1 MKFAAIKVQRALRR
15 LELSKHPQ
23 YMEIPRI
30 PGEVPGT
37 HDVHIQLRPD
47 LPRNQQPATISVR
60 NGSIYMVSRNVPGR
74 NMRPGMVLLLDLARA
89 ASVLADDTY
98 EIATLEQ
105 IEGEMARQEQYKKDM
120 AECDRRIRMQNS
132 GVENNINIQQA
143 ATPPPAINVTVAM
156 PAGFKMVPE
165 DTPEPRRR
173 GRTRKATEPTASPA
187 VEV

>member
-23 YMEIPRI
+23 YMEIPRV

-47 LPRNQQPATISVR
+47 LPRNQQPAAITVR
-60 NGSIYMVSRNVPGR
+60 NGSIYMISRNVPGR
-74 NMRPGMVLLLDLARA
+74 NMRPGMVLLLDLSRA

-98 EIATLEQ
+98 EIATLAD
-105 IEGEMARQEQYKKDM
+105 IETEMKRQEQYKKDM
-120 AECDRRIRMQNS
+120 AENDRRIRMQNS
-132 GVENNINIQQA
+132 GVENNINIQQSPA
-143 ATPPPAINVTVAM
+143 PPINVTVAM
-156 PAGFKMVPE
+156 PAGYKMVPE

-173 GRTRKATEPTASPA
+173 GKSRKATVESVVSPA
-187 VEV
+187 LEA

>member
-23 YMEIPRI
+23 YMEIPRV
-30 PGEVPGT
+30 PGEIPNT
-37 HDVHIQLRPD
+37 HDVNIQLRPD
-47 LPRNQQPATISVR
+47 LPRNQQPSTITVR
-60 NGSIYMVSRNVPGR
+60 NGSIYMISRNVPGR

-105 IEGEMARQEQYKKDM
+105 IETEMKRQEQYKKDM
-120 AECDRRIRMQNS
+120 AENDRRIRMQNS
-132 GVENNINIQQA
+132 GVENNINIQQSPA
-143 ATPPPAINVTVAM
+143 PPINVTVAM
-156 PAGFKMVPE
+156 PAGYKMVPE

-173 GRTRKATEPTASPA
+173 GRSRKSTTDSAANPA
-187 VEV
+187 LAD